1 VISNNNTENVTVY
14 FNDTTNT
21 TVNDTMK
28 NESIVQNTTSE
39 LEMLQKEL
47 GKFICI
53 IIISQLNQQHI
64 K

>member
-47 GKFICI
+47 V
-53 IIISQLNQQHI
+53 N
-64 K
+64 